1 MSLKGN
7 YILLEG
13 WMSEKLN
20 LKGNE
25 LITFALIYGFSQ
37 EPDHDFHG
45 SAQYIADWT
54 GTNKRTV
61 FNILKSLVDKG
72 YIKRTEEIINNVTF
86 VHYKSAIKVVDEKI
100 SLPMNY
106 NNTGDEKTAL
116 ELCKNSMGVVKK
128 FHGGSEKISSNNNIY
143 NIEYNIDNKIDIKNN
158 ISKDIFKKVPNFH
171 QIIKEFLTET
181 FSIES
186 DEKFEKVVY
195 DFAVHRKEKK
205 APLTDNSL
213 KLNLNK
219 AYKLSNG
226 TLSDCISLIETAI
239 ANGWQGIYKD
249 NSYNSNHKEFKPRN
263 INLDFDNEECK
274 NQLKNEVIP
283 F

>member
-1 MSLKGN
+1 MFHFFDVDLAKKYGVNCAILIANFDYWISKNKANNTNFYDGRYWTFNSKKAFSELFPYRSEKQIRTTLDKLIDEGLIITGN
-7 YILLEG
+7 YNVSAYDRTLWYAFTEKGESICLKRPMDKYEKANGIDLEG
-13 WMSEKLN
+13 QPIPN
-20 LKGNE
+20 
-25 LITFALIYGFSQ
+25 
-37 EPDHDFHG
+37 
-45 SAQYIADWT
+45 
-54 GTNKRTV
+54 NKP
-61 FNILKSLVDKG
+61 NI
-72 YIKRTEEIINNVTF
+72 
-86 VHYKSAIKVVDEKI
+86 
-100 SLPMNY
+100 
-106 NNTGDEKTAL
+106 NT
-116 ELCKNSMGVVKK
+116 
-128 FHGGSEKISSNNNIY
+128 
-143 NIEYNIDNKIDIKNN
+143 DIKEY

>member
-1 MSLKGN
+1 MALEGKR
-7 YILLEG
+7 IFLEG
-13 WMSEKLN
+13 WMAEKLD

-25 LITFALIYGFSQ
+25 LITFALIHGFSQ
-37 EPDHDFHG
+37 EEGHTYHG

-54 GTNKRTV
+54 GTSKRTV
-61 FNILKSLVDKG
+61 FNILNSLVDKG
-72 YIKRTEEIINNVTF
+72 YIKRTNEIRNNVTF
-86 VHYKSAIKVVDEKI
+86 VHYESMIKVLDEKISPVVNNDNTSDEKI
-100 SLPMNY
+100 SL
-106 NNTGDEKTAL
+106 GDE
-116 ELCKNSMGVVKK
+116 NSSL
-128 FHGGSEKISSNNNIY
+128 GSEKISSNNINNNIS
-143 NIEYNIDNKIDIKNN
+143 NNKDIKEN

>member
-1 MSLKGN
+1 MIHKYYSVLDFMVFDLKLKGLQKDV
-7 YILLEG
+7 YAI
-13 WMSEKLN
+13 
-20 LKGNE
+20 
-25 LITFALIYGFSQ
+25 IYGFCMADKPYTGGLGYLSEWTQ
-37 EPDHDFHG
+37 STKQGVIKALKELGEKGLIESREHYENGVKFVDY
-45 SAQYIADWT
+45 YIT
-54 GTNKRTV
+54 K
-61 FNILKSLVDKG
+61 FNGIKQSLTRYSTEFNEG
-72 YIKRTEEIINNVTF
+72 IKQSLPNIINNN
-86 VHYKSAIKVVDEKI
+86 I
-100 SLPMNY
+100 
-106 NNTGDEKTAL
+106 
-116 ELCKNSMGVVKK
+116 
-128 FHGGSEKISSNNNIY
+128 NNI
-143 NIEYNIDNKIDIKNN
+143 IDKKEN
-158 ISKDIFKKVPNFH
+158 ISKDIFKKVTNFH

-181 FSIES
+181 FNIES